1 MGLALYLMVILFVS
15 AVVILLAFQA
25 ARLDDEI
32 NDTTNIFVLV
42 AELMSGYGKRLTIL
56 MTRLRLAR
64 LTLRTRWTRFLR
76 RWNFRRRLLPARSS
90 ISLLLLLLSGLLF
103 VLFFQGIFAS
113 AAEISASSITAVP
126 TNGGN
131 SFISCAHGSNSFL
144 TDIGTRKIAHIRS
157 ASCTVGVYAGGVKAG
172 QTFAVSVLQLY
183 SGSSFGAKYSE
194 PEAYPS
200 ASFITY
206 DEASRTMYFKAL
218 QNNPTVGSTF
228 KLDNDADYLISA
240 YVFTEDN
247 LDAIRGYCN
256 SLNEFIKIIANQQV
270 AINSTISDANA
281 TLAHKLD
288 GVVTWIS
295 AQVDYDKADR
305 AKILAE
311 LKKLNDSESKREEK
325 EKEEQSNADNNKKN
339 FEGDKSGKQA
349 TDKLDNLSS
358 TLSSLFFASPTPP
371 KIAGEYNG
379 VKLNFDLNSLPSPP
393 AWLITLEGIPLA
405 YISIRCSARL
415 IKTFPELITAW
426 REQTMSL
433 SLVFDFL
440 GV

>member
-1 MGLALYLMVILFVS
+1 MGLILYLMVILSVS
-15 AVVILLAFQA
+15 AVIILLAFQVA
-25 ARLDDEI
+25 QLDSDI
-32 NDTTNIFVLV
+32 NDTTNIFVLAV
-42 AELMSGYGKRLTIL
+42 ELMSGFGRRLALL

-64 LTLRTRWTRFLR
+64 ISLHTRWILCLR
-76 RWNFRRRLLPARSS
+76 RLNFRRKLLPARSL
-90 ISLLLLLLSGLLF
+90 ILLLLLLSSGLLS
-103 VLFFQGIFAS
+103 VLFFHGIYAS

-131 SFISCAHGSNSFL
+131 SFVSCAHGSNSFL

-281 TLAHKLD
+281 NLAHKLD

-311 LKKLNDSESKREEK
+311 LKKLNDSENKREEK
-325 EKEEQSNADNNKKN
+325 EKQEQSNADNNKKI

-349 TDKLDNLSS
+349 TDTLDNLFS
-358 TLSSLFFASPTPP
+358 TFSSLFSASPTPP
-371 KIAGEYNG
+371 KIAGEFNG
-379 VKLNFDLNSLPSPP
+379 VKFNFDLNSLPDPP
-393 AWLITLEGIPLA
+393 VWLITLEAIPLA
-405 YISIRCSARL
+405 YISIKCLAKL
-415 IKTFPELITAW
+415 IKTVPELITAW
-426 REQTMSL
+426 REQIMSL

>member
-1 MGLALYLMVILFVS
+1 M
-15 AVVILLAFQA
+15 
-25 ARLDDEI
+25 
-32 NDTTNIFVLV
+32 
-42 AELMSGYGKRLTIL
+42 
-56 MTRLRLAR
+56 
-64 LTLRTRWTRFLR
+64 
-76 RWNFRRRLLPARSS
+76 
-90 ISLLLLLLSGLLF
+90 
-103 VLFFQGIFAS
+103 
-113 AAEISASSITAVP
+113 TAVP

-157 ASCTVGVYAGGVKAG
+157 QPCTVGVFAGGVKAG

-270 AINSTISDANA
+270 AINSTISNANA
-281 TLAHKLD
+281 NLAHKLD

-311 LKKLNDSESKREEK
+311 LKKLNDSENKREEK
-325 EKEEQSNADNNKKN
+325 EKQEQSNADNNRKN
-339 FEGDKSGKQA
+339 FETDNSGKQA
-349 TDKLDNLSS
+349 TNTLDNLSS
-358 TLSSLFFASPTPP
+358 TFSSLFSASPTPP

-393 AWLITLEGIPLA
+393 VWLITLEAIPLA
-405 YISIRCSARL
+405 YISIRCLARL
-415 IKTFPELITAW
+415 IKTVPELITAW
-426 REQTMSL
+426 REQTMNL
-433 SLVFDFL
+433 SMVFDFL